1 MPKRKRNEVAGTSLW
16 MVIIYLVSSFFS
28 ALIFSILFRR
38 ARRQGRGGVGWLLL
52 ALLAA
57 GVFGTISYSLVF
69 TSGPGHDA
77 GWYYLGYS
85 TLVANGVALLIL
97 FLSFFIKPR

>member
-1 MPKRKRNEVAGTSLW
+1 MAKRKRNEVAATSLW

-28 ALIFSILFRR
+28 ALIFSIFRR

-69 TSGPGHDA
+69 TSSPGHDA
-77 GWYYLGYS
+77 GWYYLGLS
-85 TLVANGVALLIL
+85 TLAANGVALLIL
-97 FLSFFIKPR
+97 FLSFLIKPR

>member
-1 MPKRKRNEVAGTSLW
+1 
-16 MVIIYLVSSFFS
+16 
-28 ALIFSILFRR
+28 
-38 ARRQGRGGVGWLLL
+38 LL

>member
-1 MPKRKRNEVAGTSLW
+1 
-16 MVIIYLVSSFFS
+16 
-28 ALIFSILFRR
+28 
-38 ARRQGRGGVGWLLL
+38 LL
-52 ALLAA
+52 ALLAV

>member
-57 GVFGTISYSLVF
+57 GVFGTISYSLVH
-69 TSGPGHDA
+69 TSSPAHDA
-77 GWYYLGYS
+77 GWYYLGLS
-85 TLVANGVALLIL
+85 TLVANGLALLIL
-97 FLSFFIKPR
+97 FLALFFKRT